1 MVKGR
6 GHEALGS
13 VIRVRPESLEVY
25 KKYHVA
31 VWPEV
36 LGMIQRRNIRNYSIY
51 LRDDITLQIFKIS
64 RCGLRG
70 GHGENGGASRDPGKV
85 AVMMPWPICTHSA
98 NYQQRVEALQAITQG
113 AGEVNRRKLFYD
125 NAVRVYRSS

>member
-25 KKYHVA
+25 KKYHAA

-36 LGMIQRRNIRNYSIY
+36 PGMIQRRNIRNYSIY
-51 LRDDITLQIFKIS
+51 LKDDILF
-64 RCGLRG
+64 RYFEYRG
-70 GHGENGGASRDPGKV
+70 ADYAADMAKT
-85 AVMMPWPICTHSA
+85 AVHP
-98 NYQQRVEALQAITQG
+98 ETQ
-113 AGEVNRRKLFYD
+113 ER
-125 NAVRVYRSS
+125 